1 MAYYAFGQ
9 NDLLHNV
16 LETNPRAS
24 FYIYSNNVYRNNFPH
39 ISGSFTGSVL
49 NVPPGYVNLFE
60 YNIDRNEW
68 LEEDSGGNVRE
79 GGTGMIRPFTIKDGS
94 LSTFKSVS
102 KQRFDTEFE
111 YGDII
116 SGSYPMS
123 ASISREL
130 FEENHES
137 NRITIDG
144 CHLEENKVICK
155 RAGFDRINALK
166 NTLNYYSYLSK
177 HYVYNY
183 PSDARRG
190 VASKIP
196 VEDTEWDKAIQQVNL
211 VSIPSIMYGD
221 SIKKGSVEL
230 NFYISGTL
238 AGQLKDI
245 NKNGELIQV
254 TGAANA
260 YGTAQGSGSVAGVVL
275 YNEGFILLTG
285 SWPLDDDHTEG
296 YTGGSA
302 VKPKWLYWGAG
313 AETGSYAERNTAGVI
328 YTIPSSSFA
337 LTFSG
342 SHETNV
348 LTMFAHARR
357 GRLNHSNNPT
367 YMAYSQSIDPLT
379 GSGGGFYREPDKNTI
394 KNTVS
399 GAFSDLA
406 EDFQKQTFISKI
418 KIYDDDMNCIG
429 VAKVATPVKKTIER
443 DLTFKLKIDI

>member
-39 ISGSFTGSVL
+39 MSGSFTGSVL
-49 NVPPGYVNLFE
+49 NVPPGHVNLFE
-60 YNIDRNEW
+60 YNVDRNE
-68 LEEDSGGNVRE
+68 ETTARA
-79 GGTGMIRPFTIKDGS
+79 GGTGMIRPFTVKDGS
-94 LSTFKSVS
+94 LSTFKSIS
-102 KQRFDTEFE
+102 KQRFDEDFQ

-123 ASISREL
+123 ASISREF
-130 FEENHES
+130 FEENHELKRVS
-137 NRITIDG
+137 TAG
-144 CHLEENKVICK
+144 CHLEEFKDLARCK
-155 RAGFDRINALK
+155 QGGFDRVNALK
-166 NTLNYYSYLSK
+166 NTLNYYSYLSE
-177 HYVYNY
+177 HYTYNY

-190 VASKIP
+190 VASVLP
-196 VEDTEWDKAIQQVNL
+196 GFDEEWNKGYQEVNL

-302 VKPKWLYWGAG
+302 VKPKWIYWGAG

-379 GSGGGFYREPDKNTI
+379 ASAGGFYREPDKNII

-429 VAKVATPVKKTIER
+429 IAKVATPVKKTLER